1 MSRPSTEDELAVR
14 ELAARY
20 AGAVDRR
27 DERQFLSA
35 FSSDARLR
43 VSVADDPAAPGADL
57 RGHDQLRAVVDGIA
71 RFSRTFHF
79 VGHATYETE
88 GSDDISGEVYCQ
100 AHHLIDGERDLM
112 MLIRYH
118 DRYRRQPDGTW
129 LITDRHVIV
138 DWADHLDTGPPFWS
152 GPETVDPP
160 P

>member
-1 MSRPSTEDELAVR
+1 VTRPSTEDELAVR

-43 VSVADDPAAPGADL
+43 VAVADDPAASGADL

-79 VGHATYETE
+79 VGNATYEVE
-88 GSDDISGEVYCQ
+88 GNDIRGEVYCQ
-100 AHHLIDGERDLM
+100 AHHQIDGARDLM
-112 MLIRYH
+112 MLIRYQ
-118 DRYRRQPDGTW
+118 DRYRRQPDGRW
-129 LITDRHVIV
+129 LIADRQVIV
-138 DWADHLDTGPPFWS
+138 DWADHLDTGTPFWS